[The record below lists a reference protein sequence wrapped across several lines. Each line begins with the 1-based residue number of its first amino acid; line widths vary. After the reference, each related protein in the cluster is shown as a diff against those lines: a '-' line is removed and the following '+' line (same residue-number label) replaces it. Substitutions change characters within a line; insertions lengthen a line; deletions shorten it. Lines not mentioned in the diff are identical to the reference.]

1 MRQESEDYEKGV
13 CTMCGSLCSMNID
26 SYSSALSH
34 EAKEKFVRAIEGK
47 RAGHEIESRG
57 ATL

>member
-1 MRQESEDYEKGV
+1 
-13 CTMCGSLCSMNID
+13 MNID
-26 SYSSALSH
+26 SYSSTLTDD
-34 EAKEKFVRAIEGK
+34 AKEKFHRAIEGK